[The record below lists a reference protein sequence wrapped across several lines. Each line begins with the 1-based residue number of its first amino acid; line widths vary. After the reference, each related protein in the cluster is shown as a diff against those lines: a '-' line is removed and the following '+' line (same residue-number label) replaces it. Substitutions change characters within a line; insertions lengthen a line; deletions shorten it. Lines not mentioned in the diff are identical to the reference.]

1 MIAVA
6 EAAKGP
12 EAHDN
17 QEKIKYLKQYV
28 TLVREVDR
36 MLAERDRCRAR
47 IGKLTAV
54 LTDMPMG
61 GGSIYK
67 NLDTALIEQIADL
80 ESDCEVKLAAALKIR
95 ASIVALINSIEDERE
110 RLLMNYR
117 YIDGYKF
124 EWIANEMNYNWRWV
138 HRIHARALS
147 KIKIDFSK

>member
-1 MIAVA
+1 MA
-6 EAAKGP
+6 EAVNGP

-17 QEKIKYLKQYV
+17 QAKIRYLKRYT

-36 MLAERDRCRAR
+36 MIAERDKCRAR
-47 IGKLTAV
+47 IGKITAV
-54 LTDMPMG
+54 LSDIPGG

-67 NLDTALIEQIADL
+67 NLDTELIEQIVELEADIGH
-80 ESDCEVKLAAALKIR
+80 KLAAALDNR
-95 ASIVALINSIEDERE
+95 ANIVRIIESIDDDRE

-117 YIDGYKF
+117 YIDGHKF

-147 KIKIDFSK
+147 KITVEFKK

>member
-17 QEKIKYLKQYV
+17 QAKIRYLKQYT

-47 IGKLTAV
+47 IGKITAV

-80 ESDCEVKLAAALKIR
+80 EAECESKLAASLKIR
-95 ASIVALINSIEDERE
+95 ASIVQIIGGIEDDKE

-124 EWIANEMNYNWRWV
+124 EWIANEMNYTWR
-138 HRIHARALS
+138 RIHQIHSQALE
-147 KIKIDFSK
+147 KIEI